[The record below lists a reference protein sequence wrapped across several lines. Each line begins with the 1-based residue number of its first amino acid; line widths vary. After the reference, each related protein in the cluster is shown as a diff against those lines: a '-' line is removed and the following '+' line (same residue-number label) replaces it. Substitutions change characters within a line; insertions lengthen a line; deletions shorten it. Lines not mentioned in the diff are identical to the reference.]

1 MSERVPDFTVEL
13 DGVDVGFRDMT
24 SGQITMANLIVDR
37 ARKEARKVGDTQA
50 VINMMAQFFNL
61 IESLI
66 ITDEDR
72 AHVFDAML
80 TGKIDTDAAY
90 LILRRGVPAP
100 PDDDEDVVEVAKR
113 PVKSTTAARNRV
125 RK

>member
-1 MSERVPDFTVEL
+1 MVNL

-24 SGQITMANLIVDR
+24 SGQITMANLVVDR
-37 ARKEARKVGDTQA
+37 ARKDARKVGDVKAT
-50 VINMMAQFFNL
+50 IDMMAQLFNL
-61 IESLI
+61 IESMI

-90 LILRRGVPAP
+90 LILRRGKPAE
-100 PDDDEDVVEVAKR
+100 PDDDEDVA
-113 PVKSTTAARNRV
+113 PVVKPKKTAAPGRV